1 VFFMLFMSY
10 IFGLLVNAGILVL
23 IFIDKNLHQ
32 PMYLIFCNL
41 LVSDIIGST
50 HVFPR
55 LLLDLLR
62 PPSERLIT
70 YYECVVQAF
79 TTQLYGATSHTV
91 LMIMAFDRYV
101 AICNPLRYAAIM
113 SPRMVVKLTLFA

>member
-41 LVSDIIGST
+41 LVSDIMW
-50 HVFPR
+50 
-55 LLLDLLR
+55 
-62 PPSERLIT
+62 
-70 YYECVVQAF
+70 
-79 TTQLYGATSHTV
+79 QLKCDPT
-91 LMIMAFDRYV
+91 FDVGPV
-101 AICNPLRYAAIM
+101 ASSL
-113 SPRMVVKLTLFA
+113 